1 MYILTLEKGGTIM
14 PKYDR
19 IRDLREDSDL
29 TQKKVAES
37 LFMHLTQY
45 RRYETGEREIP
56 LSVAVRLA
64 EKYNVSLDYISGISS
79 VKQPVSFGL
88 DPEEQELIE
97 SFRSLDDIQKGRL
110 LERLDVLSNDRSKR

>member
-1 MYILTLEKGGTIM
+1 M

-64 EKYNVSLDYISGISS
+64 EKYNVSLDYISGLSS

>member
-1 MYILTLEKGGTIM
+1 MS
-14 PKYDR
+14 KYDR

-29 TQKKVAES
+29 TQKNVADS

-56 LSVAVRLA
+56 LSIAVKLA

-79 VKQPVSFGL
+79 VKEPNGFKL
-88 DPEEQELIE
+88 NTEEQNLIE
-97 SFRSLDDIQKGRL
+97 SFRSLNDVQKGRL
-110 LERLDVLSNDRSKR
+110 LERLDVLRSSQNKLRKK

>member
-1 MYILTLEKGGTIM
+1 M

-29 TQKKVAES
+29 TQKKVADS

-56 LSVAVRLA
+56 LSVAVKLA

-79 VKQPVSFGL
+79 IKQPGSFRL
-88 DPEEQELIE
+88 DPDEQMLIE
-97 SFRSLDDIQKGRL
+97 SFRSLDDVQKGRL
-110 LERLDVLSNDRSKR
+110 LERLDMLKTSDDRPDEKK